1 MRIVITSNYKLGNE
15 TGTAHVAEDL
25 ANFFS
30 KNNFVTYVCLGKKY
44 SVIKKTNKLTI
55 LKIPSIEIN
64 KIAIP
69 LITPDVVYKVF
80 AYLNNFKPK
89 VIHSQN
95 SLFISNLVQTWANFN
110 SVPFIVTFHHIPTEA
125 LDHLF
130 PKLSKGIL
138 TNLVQDLYKDFSLTN
153 FLNNTD
159 CVIALN
165 KQVFDSVRTVNKL
178 VKVEIINNG
187 LNLKNLLKIKPK
199 KIDPNNTIFTF
210 VGSYNERKNQE
221 FLIKTFKFLPTYYK
235 LELFGNKNSGMQY
248 VKRLKIIIDQLKLI
262 NISINGYSNDLVSIY
277 ASTNFF
283 ISASIKEAQSLAVIQ
298 SLASGKPVIALSN
311 ETIHELI
318 NSNNGLVLSQSITPH
333 EFAREIEKYISGI
346 DYKKTSLTTRQSID
360 KFKLENVT
368 LKIKNTYQS
377 TTCQNSDNG
386 RRKIGQYYQEIFKS
400 IVFKQ

>member
-1 MRIVITSNYKLGNE
+1 M
-15 TGTAHVAEDL
+15 
-25 ANFFS
+25 
-30 KNNFVTYVCLGKKY
+30 
-44 SVIKKTNKLTI
+44 
-55 LKIPSIEIN
+55 
-64 KIAIP
+64 
-69 LITPDVVYKVF
+69 
-80 AYLNNFKPK
+80 
-89 VIHSQN
+89 
-95 SLFISNLVQTWANFN
+95 
-110 SVPFIVTFHHIPTEA
+110 
-125 LDHLF
+125 
-130 PKLSKGIL
+130 
-138 TNLVQDLYKDFSLTN
+138 
-153 FLNNTD
+153 
-159 CVIALN
+159 
-165 KQVFDSVRTVNKL
+165 
-178 VKVEIINNG
+178 
-187 LNLKNLLKIKPK
+187 
-199 KIDPNNTIFTF
+199 
-210 VGSYNERKNQE
+210 
-221 FLIKTFKFLPTYYK
+221 PTYYK